1 MVLDYHAVFDA
12 VCPVGLSFRFHS
24 RMDSFRDTK
33 LYFGWAYTN
42 SYKLSDFKISKGQK
56 EIFDSQLP
64 HSVAF
69 RNVWLTCF
77 IHILLS
83 GSVKPDFR
91 HLNMECILKEGV
103 LYHHLFW
110 IWLLIVFFVFF
121 LFLLNTLHYDL
132 YSQKW
137 FVNLFTNMNTYT
149 EMYIV

>member
-12 VCPVGLSFRFHS
+12 VCPVGLSFRFQS

-33 LYFGWAYTN
+33 LFFGWAYTN
-42 SYKLSDFKISKGQK
+42 SYKLSDFKISKDQK

-77 IHILLS
+77 IHISLS
-83 GSVKPDFR
+83 GSVKPDFH

-103 LYHHLFW
+103 LYHHLF
-110 IWLLIVFFVFF
+110 FF
-121 LFLLNTLHYDL
+121 FLLNTLHYYL
-132 YSQKW
+132 FSQKW

-149 EMYIV
+149 KMYIV

>member
-12 VCPVGLSFRFHS
+12 VCPVGLSFRFQS

-33 LYFGWAYTN
+33 LFFGWAYTN
-42 SYKLSDFKISKGQK
+42 SYKLSDFKISKDQK
-56 EIFDSQLP
+56 EILDSQLP

-77 IHILLS
+77 IHISLS
-83 GSVKPDFR
+83 GSVKPDLH
-91 HLNMECILKEGV
+91 HLNMECILKRVYYIITFFESDC
-103 LYHHLFW
+103 
-110 IWLLIVFFVFF
+110 LLFFVFDF
-121 LFLLNTLHYDL
+121 CFIHYDDL

-137 FVNLFTNMNTYT
+137 FVNLFTILNTYN